1 MRYVI
6 LLGTSSQMNDRRISW
21 QNFSTREGKRAS
33 IRRQRKMDAE
43 AEVNRAVARVKE
55 LKCMIE
61 NPSLREKRRKRL
73 ESELKT
79 LRRLLKKERAAQ
91 AERAA
96 EKRRKIENA
105 RQAARAIQLSSQ
117 DDIEAVELVDVREL
131 YSKRS
136 KAEASYGRRIK
147 AKRKRRRA
155 AGRGQSLGHKHRHPR
170 GMSHACPYG
179 NLNRP
184 ISPFY
189 FVGTGSFNAGV
200 RSLFGTE
207 YGSAPV
213 KGSHRGASIVHGL
226 MNDPSSNQDKKKR
239 LEKIIEDGGVF
250 CFQDSAGQLHDL
262 EMHSTLA
269 SQGITE
275 GTKIY
280 VRLPLEAEGDPRKRD
295 IQDLEN
301 RSPQTKKRART
312 GTSPPDVQSISSGSQ
327 SADKECEQ

>member
-1 MRYVI
+1 MRRMRYVI
-6 LLGTSSQMNDRRISW
+6 LLGASSQMNDRRISW

-91 AERAA
+91 AKRTA

-155 AGRGQSLGHKHRHPR
+155 AGRGQSLGHRHRHPR
-170 GMSHACPYG
+170 GMSHV
-179 NLNRP
+179 L
-184 ISPFY
+184 
-189 FVGTGSFNAGV
+189 
-200 RSLFGTE
+200 SLW
-207 YGSAPV
+207 
-213 KGSHRGASIVHGL
+213 
-226 MNDPSSNQDKKKR
+226 
-239 LEKIIEDGGVF
+239 
-250 CFQDSAGQLHDL
+250 
-262 EMHSTLA
+262 
-269 SQGITE
+269 
-275 GTKIY
+275 
-280 VRLPLEAEGDPRKRD
+280 
-295 IQDLEN
+295 
-301 RSPQTKKRART
+301 
-312 GTSPPDVQSISSGSQ
+312 
-327 SADKECEQ
+327 